1 MFSDKGVS
9 TVRKN
14 YYTDLIKRL
23 ELIDTYRVPYKSNT
37 EYTPLKVYEIPIG
50 DRFETMLRFN
60 LDNSRI
66 IKHVLAARENGQELN
81 PERKETQD
89 FIRNILLNDKFYSK
103 HAIKNLKEDLEHTGQ
118 LDPAIISCDGTIWNG
133 NRRIAAIADMFKTTG
148 DPKYSRVKA
157 VFLPELTK
165 KQLKQ
170 LEYRLQ
176 LAHDFKEDYDRVT
189 LFLLCRA
196 RINEGWSYS
205 ELENS
210 FKRRYTKKQII
221 EFIKQIDIIDKYL
234 ERIGRP
240 KEYTTLGD
248 KGVEFFTA
256 VQSHIDYEKNKRGTS
271 AVEID
276 KITSEFFSAA
286 VHKDSIY
293 QDARNLSMV
302 LKKDTARNIYL
313 KNSQIYNNYPEYT
326 KPDNNK
332 TEKTFYPATVNSVLK
347 NIRSAHAEMKSVEA
361 DTPFDLAEKALKRL
375 NEIKAGN
382 IDPVDTAFVDKL
394 DEISDLVKR
403 LKLYAD
409 NV

>member
-1 MFSDKGVS
+1 MSSDRGVS

-14 YYTDLIKRL
+14 YYTSLIKEL
-23 ELIDTYRVPYKSNT
+23 EPTGDTYRVPYKSNT

-50 DRFETMLRFN
+50 DRFEIMLRFN

-89 FIRNILLNDKFYSK
+89 FIRNILLNDRFYSK
-103 HAIKNLKEDLEHTGQ
+103 HAIKNLKEDLQNTGQ
-118 LDPAIISCDGTIWNG
+118 LEPAIISCDGTVWNG
-133 NRRIAAIADMFKTTG
+133 NRRIAVMADMFKNEG
-148 DPKYSRVKA
+148 DARYSKVKA

-165 KQLKQ
+165 KELKQ
-170 LEYRLQ
+170 LEHRLQ
-176 LAHDFKEDYDRVT
+176 LAYDFKEDYDRVT
-189 LFLLCRA
+189 LYLLCRE
-196 RINEGWSYS
+196 RINEGWAYN

-210 FKRRYTKKQII
+210 FKGRYTQKKIK

-240 KEYTTLGD
+240 REYPTLGD
-248 KGVEFFTA
+248 KGAEFFTA

-271 AVEID
+271 DVEID

-286 VHKDSIY
+286 AHKDSTY
-293 QDARNLSMV
+293 QDARHLSEV
-302 LKKDTARNIYL
+302 LQSKTAARSTYL

-332 TEKTFYPATVNSVLK
+332 TEKMFYPATVNSVLK

-361 DTPFDLAEKALKRL
+361 DTPFDFAEKALKRL
-375 NEIKAGN
+375 NEIKAED
-382 IDPVDTAFVDKL
+382 IDPDDTAFVDKL

-403 LKLYAD
+403 LKSY
-409 NV
+409 V